1 MKEKLTKVENDFRLF
16 EARMGG
22 VWEGMGMAERA
33 PTSPSRSV
41 RSMQSHS
48 SWSGQQSNRGGNTS
62 GGSFALGLSGAKA
75 EPNVSIGAVTFPP
88 RSTTGSVAA
97 TSSLGVG
104 ADRDSE
110 EEEELKVA
118 SLSKAGSSKNEI
130 NIFTKLNDITALT
143 NEILSDGEQ
152 E

>member
-1 MKEKLTKVENDFRLF
+1 
-16 EARMGG
+16 
-22 VWEGMGMAERA
+22 MAERA

-110 EEEELKVA
+110 EEEEEEEEEELKVA